1 MWFIKGLPWPIEVY
15 GSKWSFNR
23 NIFLSQY
30 REQKCLVSNDPKN
43 VRERARLTFHSF
55 LNSDFKAF
63 LMILFERARLGF
75 KRHLLS
81 ISFQC
86 SMPRSLKIS
95 YWSRK
100 LSHGEGSREGV
111 RKLFK
116 KYYVFNCIEWPFK
129 TKKHFF
135 FARKAWFCIKLK
147 TPIDGIT
154 RKKQFNGEKL
164 VVKVI

>member
-1 MWFIKGLPWPIEVY
+1 LVQLWVTSFMNEFKPSINVKCHSNNTWH
-15 GSKWSFNR
+15 SKT
-23 NIFLSQY
+23 
-30 REQKCLVSNDPKN
+30 
-43 VRERARLTFHSF
+43 VRESATWTFYSF

-63 LMILFERARLGF
+63 LMIYIMFERARLGF

-100 LSHGEGSREGV
+100 MSHGEGRGSE
-111 RKLFK
+111 
-116 KYYVFNCIEWPFK
+116 NCL
-129 TKKHFF
+129 F